1 MKKWITLI
9 SVLLIT
15 ALSVFS
21 ASAKNSGA
29 AVLTKAADS
38 NNVEVAI
45 ELTEGVTEVITSLRF
60 QLYVD
65 VESGE
70 MEKPAFA
77 FSDGL
82 PSFVKDAKVT
92 WDADSANYLVDVI
105 LSGKENQELPFA
117 ELTDAGGSVGHLAV
131 GTLVIPAGNYYAEI
145 GMAASDDEEDSEPL
159 VQYVAAAA
167 AEAVSVP
174 ITNAQAVYVGEKEQ
188 ANTEPEPSTEP
199 STEPGTELKPG
210 TEPSTESE
218 KTPSPAPKP
227 SETPASTPLEAAL
240 AAPKLQTVS
249 KAGTN
254 KIDFFWNQVSD
265 ADGYEI
271 FVRNEKTGTYT
282 LKYTVKGAKTTSY
295 TATVDAGKTYT
306 FVVRSYRASGIK
318 TTYSSY
324 SAPVTVSVFNKSK
337 KLDASVK
344 VNTNKQRIVLSWKK
358 ADGADGYQIYQYNEK
373 KKKYVLLDTIGDAKT
388 TKYRTEKKYAN
399 AAEYSFKVRAYALDT
414 DGKTKVAGKYSKVLK
429 VATPPAKVK
438 GAAASAKN
446 KAQAQITWK
455 KVKNADGYRV
465 FRSTSRNGKY
475 TAIKTVKGEKALSY
489 TDTKAKSGKKYYY
502 KVKAFVYGP
511 EKETV
516 LGAFSNIC
524 SVTVK

>member
-15 ALSVFS
+15 ALSVLS

-45 ELTEGVTEVITSLRF
+45 ELTEGATEVITSLRF

-70 MEKPAFA
+70 MEEPAFT

-82 PSFVKDAKVT
+82 TSLVKDAKVT

-105 LSGKENQELPFA
+105 LSGKEDQKLPFSV
-117 ELTDAGGSVGHLAV
+117 LTDADSGVGHLAV
-131 GTLVIPAGNYYAEI
+131 GTLVIPTGKYYAEV

-159 VQYVAAAA
+159 VQYMAAAA

-188 ANTEPEPSTEP
+188 ASPTPAETPSPTPAETP
-199 STEPGTELKPG
+199 SPTPAET
-210 TEPSTESE
+210 PSPTPVV
-218 KTPSPAPKP
+218 TPSPAP
-227 SETPASTPLEAAL
+227 SEAPAPTTTPEAAL
-240 AAPKLQTVS
+240 AAPKLEAAS

-254 KIDFFWNQVSD
+254 KIDFSWNQISD
-265 ADGYEI
+265 ANGYEI

-295 TATVDAGKTYT
+295 TAAADAGKTYT
-306 FVVRSYRASGIK
+306 FVVRAYRASGTK

-324 SAPVTVSVFNKSK
+324 STPVTVSVFDKSK

-373 KKKYVLLDTIGDAKT
+373 KKKYVLLDTIEDAKT

-399 AAEYSFKVRAYALDT
+399 ATEYTFKVRAYALDT
-414 DGKTKVAGKYSKVLK
+414 DGKTKVTGKYSKVLK
-429 VATPPAKVK
+429 VTTPPAKVK

-475 TAIKTVKGEKALSY
+475 TAIKTVKGEKVLSY

-511 EKETV
+511 EKEIV